1 MYLFRCLY
9 YFSVSS
15 VLYWVAKLS
24 EGSHVPNVSSDS
36 PTKIYLILIFV
47 SSSLKKKNHNK
58 VSVKIY
64 CESVMTQHFC
74 RSANMN

>member
-1 MYLFRCLY
+1 MYLFRCIY

-15 VLYWVAKLS
+15 VYWVAKLS

-47 SSSLKKKNHNK
+47 SSSSSLKKKNHNK
-58 VSVKIY
+58 VSVKY
-64 CESVMTQHFC
+64 TVSL
-74 RSANMN
+74 